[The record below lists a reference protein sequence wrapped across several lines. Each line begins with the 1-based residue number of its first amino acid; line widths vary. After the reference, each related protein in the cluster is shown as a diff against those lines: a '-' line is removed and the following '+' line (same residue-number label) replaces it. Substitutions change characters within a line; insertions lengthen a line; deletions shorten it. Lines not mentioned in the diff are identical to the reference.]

1 MESQSEILFYIAD
14 DGKTKLQ
21 VRLEDETVWL
31 NQKQIAELLDK
42 NRVTITEH
50 IKNVFTE
57 GELKEDSVCRNF
69 RHTAEDGTHT
79 IHNTFLILTEQ

>member
-1 MESQSEILFYIAD
+1 
-14 DGKTKLQ
+14 
-21 VRLEDETVWL
+21 VWL
-31 NQKQIAELLDK
+31 NQKQIAELFDK

-69 RHTAEDGTHT
+69 RHTAEDGKTYDT
-79 IHNTFLILTEQ
+79 QYISDFDRAIKALEIKTKNV